1 MNPETPRLDGVREMF
16 FRTRDQEPSTPI
28 FEGVGEM
35 LAIPAETT
43 HVDEIEM
50 ESTTEVDVSAP
61 STKRPRGKPT
71 VADLP
76 ARPGSRFAGKIPA
89 VPPMRD
95 GRAVPS
101 DVEQFADDEL
111 MPDVPPVKHLK
122 PSAKS
127 QKGSNVR
134 RTRAKSD
141 EKQVIILHTR
151 ISSEPSPV
159 LM

>member
-1 MNPETPRLDGVREMF
+1 MF

-71 VADLP
+71 VA
-76 ARPGSRFAGKIPA
+76 RSEEHT
-89 VPPMRD
+89 
-95 GRAVPS
+95 S
-101 DVEQFADDEL
+101 EL
-111 MPDVPPVKHLK
+111 
-122 PSAKS
+122 
-127 QKGSNVR
+127 Q
-134 RTRAKSD
+134 
-141 EKQVIILHTR
+141 
-151 ISSEPSPV
+151 SP
-159 LM
+159 